1 MEWVKLIHITFVTL
15 TLVGFLVRG
24 WWMLSA
30 ADILNNKWVKTIPH
44 IIDTGLLISGITL
57 AYLMSLQ
64 IIQTEW
70 LLAKIIALLVYI
82 VFGTLALKRGRTK
95 QIRIIFFVLALMV
108 FSYIVSVAVTKLPQV
123 F

>member
-44 IIDTGLLISGITL
+44 IIDTGLLVSGLTL
-57 AYLMSLQ
+57 AYLLSLQ
-64 IIQTEW
+64 ILQAEW
-70 LLAKIIALLVYI
+70 LLAKIAALLCYI
-82 VFGTLALKRGRTK
+82 LFGTMALKRGRTRK
-95 QIRIIFFVLALMV
+95 IRIIFFVLALMV
-108 FSYIVSVAVTKLPQV
+108 FSYIVSVAVTKSPQV